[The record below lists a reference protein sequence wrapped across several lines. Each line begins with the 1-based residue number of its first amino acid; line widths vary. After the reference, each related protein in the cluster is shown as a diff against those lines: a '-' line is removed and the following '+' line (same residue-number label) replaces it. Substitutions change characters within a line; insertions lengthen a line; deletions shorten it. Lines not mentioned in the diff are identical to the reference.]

1 MKSLDMKSI
10 YGTLFTFL
18 FVAAYATA
26 GEEERIDLHTVPGDI
41 MKKAMK
47 LMPEATYES
56 ANTEAEADGL
66 VYEIQGLLADGR
78 KLEVDIAESGK
89 VEEIEVEF
97 THDLVPAAVLNAVDA
112 AYPDLTVTF
121 IEASHSESKKVV
133 GYEFVGQQHGKKID
147 LDVSADGR
155 KIVVADD

>member
-1 MKSLDMKSI
+1 MKSLDMKSKCGVI
-10 YGTLFTFL
+10 FTFL
-18 FVAAYATA
+18 FFAAHATA
-26 GEEERIDLHTVPGDI
+26 GEETKIDLQAVPGDI
-41 MKKAMK
+41 MEKAK
-47 LMPEATYES
+47 TLMPEATYKS

-78 KLEVDIAESGK
+78 RLEVDIAESGK

-97 THDLVPAAVLNAVDA
+97 THDLVPAAVLNAVEA
-112 AYPDLTVTF
+112 AYPNFTVTF

-133 GYEFVGQQHGKKID
+133 GYEFVGQQNGKQID

-155 KIVVADD
+155 KIAVGDD